1 MDALLENRDV
11 WESVEVVMKKPPA
24 NVDCANVGIDPDSIK
39 TETVLYDGPT
49 RGICPK
55 FPRNV
60 NTHAS
65 IAYAGIGFDRTKVG
79 FFRET
84 GHSASHRF
92 CAQSPLCDA
101 CELHSCLCM
110 SLCETL

>member
-1 MDALLENRDV
+1 MAGMDALLENRDV

-39 TETVLYDGPT
+39 KETVLYDGPT

-65 IAYAGIGFDRTKVG
+65 IAYAGIGFDRTKVV
-79 FFRET
+79 
-84 GHSASHRF
+84 A
-92 CAQSPLCDA
+92 L
-101 CELHSCLCM
+101 L
-110 SLCETL
+110 

>member
-1 MDALLENRDV
+1 
-11 WESVEVVMKKPPA
+11 MKKPPA
-24 NVDCANVGIDPDSIK
+24 NIDCVNIGIDPDSIK

-65 IAYAGIGFDRTKVG
+65 IGPP
-79 FFRET
+79 
-84 GHSASHRF
+84 HSPCMSADLAARARR
-92 CAQSPLCDA
+92 CV
-101 CELHSCLCM
+101 HSCVL
-110 SLCETL
+110 TG